1 MAPSA
6 LRRSERQY
14 TYVQNAPAQRLA
26 RELRGV
32 TGRSLPG
39 LHRAHA
45 AHVGPQAAERGHVA
59 HQIKYDGYRVQV
71 QVRQIAV
78 RFLTRRGHDWTTGF
92 QALAAAASGLK
103 TYAAVLDGEVIVPGP
118 NGTSDFGALQEDLGA
133 KRSDR
138 MIFCAFDVL
147 YLDGL
152 DLRNSVLEPAL
163 LADVEYRALTGER
176 KLTHPSFKG
185 LREDLMAP
193 QARRRRS

>member
-92 QALAAAASGLK
+92 QALAAAAS
-103 TYAAVLDGEVIVPGP
+103 VL
-118 NGTSDFGALQEDLGA
+118 
-133 KRSDR
+133 
-138 MIFCAFDVL
+138 
-147 YLDGL
+147 
-152 DLRNSVLEPAL
+152 
-163 LADVEYRALTGER
+163 
-176 KLTHPSFKG
+176 
-185 LREDLMAP
+185 
-193 QARRRRS
+193 RRRRKLSNPQNTSLRLWISNRSVQSRSRFEPVGLYH